1 MLDSDKEC
9 LQFCIRTCPD
19 TGVPLKVM
27 WTKDTLHMGEFYV
40 SESMLE
46 DVRSNPSLSTD
57 GKVYELD
64 FDEKDNYQGF
74 KAL

>member
-1 MLDSDKEC
+1 
-9 LQFCIRTCPD
+9 
-19 TGVPLKVM
+19 
-27 WTKDTLHMGEFYV
+27 MGEFYV